1 MRNRLYSPNGS
12 LHPVV
17 KMSASELSC
26 KHYEMEGD
34 NLWWTGILSRGCS
47 STLRPSFHK
56 SWASSGKSH
65 PLPPGNLK
73 PDFSVIS
80 P

>member
-1 MRNRLYSPNGS
+1 MG
-12 LHPVV
+12 
-17 KMSASELSC
+17 ASELSW
-26 KHYEMEGD
+26 KHYEMEGAGTTFGG
-34 NLWWTGILSRGCS
+34 LASYPGGCS
-47 STLRPSFHK
+47 STPRPSFHK